1 MADRA
6 RKQRPSATL
15 TEDDIALIG
24 EALRIAS
31 SELEMSVLTLARVW
45 PSSPLVERMNVYAER
60 MNALRV
66 LIS

>member
-1 MADRA
+1 MAD
-6 RKQRPSATL
+6 KQRKPRTSATL

-31 SELEMSVLTLARVW
+31 SELEMSVLTLARIW